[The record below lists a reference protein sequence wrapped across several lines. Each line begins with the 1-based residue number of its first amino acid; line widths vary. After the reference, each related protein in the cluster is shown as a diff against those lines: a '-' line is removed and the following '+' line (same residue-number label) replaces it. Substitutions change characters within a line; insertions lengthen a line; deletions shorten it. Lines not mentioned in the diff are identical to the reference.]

1 MTPAIIAAIV
11 GCLSG
16 LAGLIA
22 AVTLY
27 VKAKTETERIKAET
41 ERIKVEREK
50 TARDRNEDSDKL
62 HDAVLKLQ
70 FDVSQHK
77 GDIKLL
83 FDKSDDSNK
92 QIALLNTQFATM
104 LAKMDSVIAAL
115 GELKEELKEELKD
128 RR

>member
-70 FDVSQHK
+70 FEVSQHK

-83 FDKSDDSNK
+83 FDKADD
-92 QIALLNTQFATM
+92 TQLATV
-104 LAKMDSVIAAL
+104 LTKMDNVITAL
-115 GELKEELKEELKD
+115 GELKEELKD
-128 RR
+128 RK